1 MKSFHHCK
9 SSVRYFGGIEDDYW
23 HIHDWFDQTK
33 DHYGDIRHRAL
44 RHHTLGIKMCEE
56 QIGKTIKNSD
66 GKIIPVRSIA
76 EQHIRE
82 DLGFIP
88 TVQDWL
94 KEIKPKSWMASTKRN
109 TLKKM
114 NLK

>member
-1 MKSFHHCK
+1 MKASNHCL
-9 SSVRYFGGIEDDYW
+9 SSVKHFGARIGDY
-23 HIHDWFDQTK
+23 HYIHAWFDESK

-44 RHHTLGIKMCEE
+44 RHHTQGIKECELKFG
-56 QIGKTIKNSD
+56 IVITNSD
-66 GKIIPVRSIA
+66 NKQVPVRSIA

-94 KEIKPKSWMASTKRN
+94 KEIKPKPWMASTKKN
-109 TLKKM
+109 IKKM
-114 NLK
+114 NLM

>member
-1 MKSFHHCK
+1 MKASNHCL
-9 SSVRYFGGIEDDYW
+9 SSVRYFGGRVGDY
-23 HIHDWFDQTK
+23 HYIHAWFDESK

-44 RHHTLGIKMCEE
+44 RHHTQGIKECELKFG
-56 QIGKTIKNSD
+56 IVITNSD
-66 GKIIPVRSIA
+66 NKQVPVRSIA

-94 KEIKPKSWMASTKRN
+94 KEIKPKPWMASTKKN
-109 TLKKM
+109 IKKM
-114 NLK
+114 NLM

>member
-1 MKSFHHCK
+1 MKSVHHCK
-9 SSVRYFGGIEDDYW
+9 SSVKLFGGRVGDY
-23 HIHDWFDQTK
+23 HRIHAWFDETK
-33 DHYGDIRHRAL
+33 DHYADIRHRAL
-44 RHHTLGIKMCEE
+44 RHHTQGIKECEMKFG
-56 QIGKTIKNSD
+56 IIITNSD
-66 GKIIPVRSIA
+66 NKQVPVRSIA

-94 KEIKPKSWMASTKRN
+94 KNIKPVSWMASTKKN

-114 NLK
+114 NLM

>member
-1 MKSFHHCK
+1 
-9 SSVRYFGGIEDDYW
+9 
-23 HIHDWFDQTK
+23 
-33 DHYGDIRHRAL
+33 
-44 RHHTLGIKMCEE
+44 MCEE
-56 QIGKTIKNSD
+56 QIGITIKNSD

-94 KEIKPKSWMASTKRN
+94 KEIVPKPWMASTRRVVK
-109 TLKKM
+109 KKM
-114 NLK
+114 NLM

>member
-9 SSVRYFGGIEDDYW
+9 SSVKLFGGRVGDY
-23 HIHDWFDQTK
+23 HQIHAWFDETK
-33 DHYGDIRHRAL
+33 DHYADIRHRAL
-44 RHHTLGIKMCEE
+44 RHHTQGIKECEMKFG
-56 QIGKTIKNSD
+56 IIITNSD
-66 GKIIPVRSIA
+66 NKQVPVRSIA

-94 KEIKPKSWMASTKRN
+94 KEIKPKPWMASTKKN
-109 TLKKM
+109 TKKM
-114 NLK
+114 NLM